1 MANPT
6 SNYGFVMPQNTDLV
20 KDLPADFDIFGQ
32 AVDDRIKALNPE
44 TTAGDISYRGGTAN
58 AKTRL
63 GIGTAGQVL
72 TVNAGASAPEW
83 KDAAGGANFTL
94 LNVGGTTLSGSST
107 VTVSGISGKDKIL
120 VVVDGATSATANI
133 YVSLRLNADS
143 GNNYNIF
150 GYTAYG
156 NSTYS
161 AGDLIREISSLSQ
174 PQIRLA
180 ATSNNASSAVGA
192 YAYLSGCNAS
202 GVKTFQMAGS
212 ASGSGGTA
220 HEPFVTGGFYSDSS
234 TISSI
239 SIIGQANF
247 NGGIV
252 YVYTSA

>member
-72 TVNAGASAPEW
+72 TVNSGATAPEW

-94 LNVGGTTLSGSST
+94 LNAGGTTLSGSST

-120 VVVDGATSATANI
+120 VLVDGATCATANQ
-133 YVSLRLNADS
+133 YFNLRLNTDS
-143 GNNYNIF
+143 GNNYNQF
-150 GYTAYG
+150 G
-156 NSTYS
+156 STGYAGGSYS
-161 AGDLIREISSLSQ
+161 AGDVIREISDLSTA
-174 PQIRLA
+174 QIRLA
-180 ATSNNASSAVGA
+180 ATSNNANSTVGA
-192 YAYLSGCNAS
+192 YVYLTGCNSA
-202 GVKTFQMAGS
+202 GVKAFQMAG
-212 ASGSGGTA
+212 AGNPSGGSA
-220 HEPFVTGGFYSDSS
+220 QERFSTGGFYSGSS

-239 SIIGQANF
+239 SIVGTNNF